1 MEVKEIITYF
11 INDATQTMDV
21 SFRCLK
27 DSYDEIRQDQI
38 EVKEVWDMAY
48 DYILNQDPMFE
59 DEEEDGDGYYFQ
71 FHNVFDDNLMY
82 EVISFLNEYYM
93 VYPER
98 IPKVE
103 FF

>member
-11 INDATQTMDV
+11 INESTQTLDV
-21 SFRCLK
+21 SFRCIN
-27 DSYDEIRQDQI
+27 DSYDEIRQDHI

-59 DEEEDGDGYYFQ
+59 DSEEDGDNYYFQ
-71 FHNVFDDNLMY
+71 FDSVFDDNLMY

-98 IPKVE
+98 VPKVE

>member
-21 SFRCLK
+21 SFRSLK

>member
-1 MEVKEIITYF
+1 
-11 INDATQTMDV
+11 MDV
-21 SFRCLK
+21 SFRCLS

-38 EVKEVWDMAY
+38 KVKEVWDMAY

-59 DEEEDGDGYYFQ
+59 DEEDDGDGYYFQ

>member
-11 INDATQTMDV
+11 INDTTQTMDV
-21 SFRCLK
+21 SFRCIR

-59 DEEEDGDGYYFQ
+59 DEEDDGNGYYFQ

-98 IPKVE
+98 RPKVE

>member
-1 MEVKEIITYF
+1 
-11 INDATQTMDV
+11 MDV
-21 SFRCLK
+21 SFRCLS

-59 DEEEDGDGYYFQ
+59 DEEEDGDNYYFQ
-71 FHNVFDDNLMY
+71 FDSVFDDNLMY

-93 VYPER
+93 VYPKR
-98 IPKVE
+98 MPKVE